1 MSERIEISTIFFP
14 EDAARERKGCCDR
27 HTTCMVPAR
36 KEIRTTVYSRFFFL
50 HAYSHEY
57 VDVDA
62 VHSLDA

>member
-1 MSERIEISTIFFP
+1 MLRSTY
-14 EDAARERKGCCDR
+14 DMYGAS
-27 HTTCMVPAR
+27 AR
-36 KEIRTTVYSRFFFL
+36 KEIRTTMYSRFFFL